1 MKIMLVEENLLL
13 FNVIIT
19 VGLTD
24 QWRPWWFCVGSPAPN
39 VILKAIGCGYY
50 CEKIWRDIYYV
61 SFCTVS
67 ISFWLH
73 SKVDLTAV
81 EQVQKERGIIKKVV
95 AVFSKLSCILL
106 LSWTL
111 LTKSGITQK
120 RDTRGIVFLA
130 LIARK
135 EHQWHSEYKRYI
147 GFRSGICLICQ
158 NAKHNKEGETM
169 SRFGLKADSFFLPFH
184 QIFAYSIEHISS

>member
-1 MKIMLVEENLLL
+1 MLVEENLLL

-81 EQVQKERGIIKKVV
+81 EQVKKERGVIKKLV
-95 AVFSKLSCILL
+95 AVFCKVSCILL

-111 LTKSGITQK
+111 LTKFGITQK
-120 RDTRGIVFLA
+120 RITHGIVFLA

-135 EHQWHSEYKRYI
+135 EHQQHSEYKRCI

-169 SRFGLKADSFFLPFH
+169 SLFDLKADSFFLPFH
-184 QIFAYSIEHISS
+184 QISALLGEHICS

>member
-1 MKIMLVEENLLL
+1 MLVEENLLL

-39 VILKAIGCGYY
+39 VILKAIGRRYY

-81 EQVQKERGIIKKVV
+81 EQVKKERGVIKKLV
-95 AVFSKLSCILL
+95 AVFCKVSCILL

-111 LTKSGITQK
+111 LTKFGITQK
-120 RDTRGIVFLA
+120 RITHGIVFLA

-135 EHQWHSEYKRYI
+135 EHQQHSEYKRCI

-169 SRFGLKADSFFLPFH
+169 SLFDLKADSFFLPFH
-184 QIFAYSIEHISS
+184 QISAFLGEHICS